1 MDIIFNG
8 ETWPFTGR
16 KAPEGAELGV
26 RYPYNFKGHVSP
38 WKDLCWFNKDRD
50 VWVYLS
56 TLPA

>member
-16 KAPEGAELGV
+16 KAPAGATLAV
-26 RYPYNFKGHVSP
+26 RYPYNTDRYKSK
-38 WKDLCWFNKDRD
+38 WKDLCWYNAARD
-50 VWVYLS
+50 VWTYLS